1 VRPSNRKYRG
11 GLQKSGAQQFGVQTV
26 THKIGKVMV
35 KSYYGNHA
43 YSADI
48 SLCLAQP
55 SLVPDET
62 RFVLLDVRFI
72 VVDVEMIRI
81 MAGRWWPRL
90 QHFLGRN
97 SIFRGAP
104 PPANFEPC
112 RFVIGVGHCSQ
123 RPLSHQEHSP
133 SMMIFM
139 SSFHNNLFPDCNYS
153 SIIANLVE

>member
-1 VRPSNRKYRG
+1 MRPSNRKYRG

-72 VVDVEMIRI
+72 VVDVEMIGK
-81 MAGRWWPRL
+81 MAGRGWPRL
-90 QHFLGRN
+90 QHFLGRT

-104 PPANFEPC
+104 PPAPANFEPC
-112 RFVIGVGHCSQ
+112 HLLKLICFLLCSS
-123 RPLSHQEHSP
+123 RRTITLALFD
-133 SMMIFM
+133 IF
-139 SSFHNNLFPDCNYS
+139 L
-153 SIIANLVE
+153 E

>member
-1 VRPSNRKYRG
+1 MQGSKLTFWAWGAVKYRG

-72 VVDVEMIRI
+72 VVDVEM
-81 MAGRWWPRL
+81 AGRGWPRL
-90 QHFLGRN
+90 QHFLGRT

-104 PPANFEPC
+104 PPAPANFEPC
-112 RFVIGVGHCSQ
+112 
-123 RPLSHQEHSP
+123 L
-133 SMMIFM
+133 
-139 SSFHNNLFPDCNYS
+139 
-153 SIIANLVE
+153 

>member
-1 VRPSNRKYRG
+1 MKSNPCEWQGSKLTFLAWGAVRPSNRKYRG

-72 VVDVEMIRI
+72 VVDVEMIGK
-81 MAGRWWPRL
+81 MAGRGWPRL
-90 QHFLGRN
+90 QHFLGRT

-104 PPANFEPC
+104 PPAPANFEPC
-112 RFVIGVGHCSQ
+112 
-123 RPLSHQEHSP
+123 E
-133 SMMIFM
+133 
-139 SSFHNNLFPDCNYS
+139 
-153 SIIANLVE
+153 

>member
-1 VRPSNRKYRG
+1 MYVQTPFSVLEINFFGLGRCRPSNRKCRG

-62 RFVLLDVRFI
+62 HFVLLDVRFI
-72 VVDVEMIRI
+72 VVDVEMIGK
-81 MAGRWWPRL
+81 MAGRGWPRI
-90 QHFLGRN
+90 QHFLGRT

-104 PPANFEPC
+104 PPAPANFEP
-112 RFVIGVGHCSQ
+112 
-123 RPLSHQEHSP
+123 
-133 SMMIFM
+133 
-139 SSFHNNLFPDCNYS
+139 
-153 SIIANLVE
+153 